1 MYYKFDSAYK
11 LAMNSVKWKQTER
24 VEKALTFYNSLLY
37 VFPETQNNEE
47 IQAMYEALKSIQTNS
62 TTTKS

>member
-1 MYYKFDSAYK
+1 
-11 LAMNSVKWKQTER
+11 
-24 VEKALTFYNSLLY
+24 LTFYNSLLY

-47 IQAMYEALKSIQTNS
+47 IQAMYEDLKSIQTNS